1 MKTFR
6 RADRVA
12 PLIKQILA
20 ELLARRV
27 KDPRLAAVVLTR
39 VDIGDDLRL
48 AKVGFRIVAGGCGR
62 EAAELALESARGFL
76 RKELGD
82 QLKMKFTPE
91 LRFRFD
97 ESVDHVES
105 VERILKE
112 LDLDRRKE

>member
-1 MKTFR
+1 MKTFK
-6 RADRVA
+6 RAERVA
-12 PLIKQILA
+12 PLVKEILA

-39 VDIGDDLRL
+39 VDMGDDLRL
-48 AKVGFRIVAGGCGR
+48 ARVGFRIVEGGCGR
-62 EAAELALESARGFL
+62 EAVEAALEAARGFL

-97 ESVDHVES
+97 ESVDHVEN
-105 VERILKE
+105 VERILKA
-112 LDLDRRKE
+112 LDLDGRKE

>member
-1 MKTFR
+1 MKTFK

-12 PLIKQILA
+12 PLVKQILA
-20 ELLARRV
+20 ELLSRRV

-48 AKVGFRIVAGGCGR
+48 ARVGYRIVKGGCGR
-62 EAAELALESARGFL
+62 EAVDAALEAASGFL
-76 RKELGD
+76 RRELGE

-97 ESVDHVES
+97 ESVDHVEN

-112 LDLDRRKE
+112 LHLDGGEE